1 MARRA
6 PDPGFFVGYLNAV
19 PRPLVYFSIVI
30 AVALIG
36 GMAGLAFALSSRTND
51 PGDAFFATNLGP
63 QSFRGVLI
71 EKPYPILRV
80 QPDADHTAPRTIMLT
95 VPGKFSVQGRA
106 GDLFGTLVD
115 TRGFLFKRGSLDML
129 QIQGKNGL
137 KAVEPEADGAQP
149 AFRPAPAE
157 SLGRWRLT
165 GEICDGK
172 CYAGAMRPGDG
183 LAHKACANLCITSGA
198 PPVFVVEDA
207 GAVEGTTF
215 FLMADENGGPLPDA
229 FRDYV
234 AVRVAL
240 EGEIVR
246 LDDLLV
252 FKVDV
257 DQAEVF

>member
-6 PDPGFFVGYLNAV
+6 TDPGFFVGYLNAV
-19 PRPLVYFSIVI
+19 PRPLVYLMIGV

-51 PGDAFFATNLGP
+51 PGDAVFATNLGV
-63 QSFRGVLI
+63 QKLRGVLV
-71 EKPYPILRV
+71 EAPYPILRV
-80 QPDADHTAPRTIMLT
+80 QPDANHPEPHTIMLT
-95 VPGKFSVQGRA
+95 VPGKFPVQRRA
-106 GDLFGTLVD
+106 GNLFGALVD
-115 TRGFLFKRGSLDML
+115 ARGYMFKRGTIDML

-137 KAVEPEADGAQP
+137 KAVEAASDGAEP
-149 AFRPAPAE
+149 TFRPAPPV

-172 CYAGAMRPGDG
+172 CYTGAMRPGSG
-183 LAHKACANLCITSGA
+183 LAHKACANLCISSGA
-198 PPVFVVEDA
+198 PPVFVVTEA

-215 FLMADENGGPLPDA
+215 FLMGNKDGGPLPDK

-240 EGEIVR
+240 EGEIER
-246 LDDLLV
+246 LDDLMI
-252 FKVDV
+252 FKVDFDKV
-257 DQAEVF
+257 KVF